1 LAFITYYSRIGS
13 YLPIVSTF
21 GNVRNRSLFGGSTR
35 GIFAI
40 THTFAISHIA
50 GKRVDMASP
59 AISSPE
65 WYLKV
70 KDASSDIDRLTI
82 YHYGFKQAAEG
93 TLIFAPLDF
102 SSAPRA
108 VLDVGTADGLWMR
121 DVQSSI
127 PSPPHGT
134 HAFTGTDINQSFFPT
149 SSPSTIRYIKQ
160 DIKAPL
166 PPSWQASFDL
176 VNLRM
181 ILIAAGSGSAQR
193 TVINEHIKLVKPGGW
208 IQIGDCDRICPTP
221 VAENPHYH
229 DMFACIRA
237 VCQASGADPLEAP
250 KMKKW
255 LEEAGLQDVQERT
268 AMRAVGKRNVDQAL
282 GSKGIEADLIIAQSF
297 ANAAKSECSVPSIYE
312 VCEAISLTVVGLDL
326 SVKPLPDEKL
336 DRLVV
341 DLEQEL
347 SETGAY
353 FPMRFIWGRKPQ

>member
-1 LAFITYYSRIGS
+1 
-13 YLPIVSTF
+13 VSTIS
-21 GNVRNRSLFGGSTR
+21 NVRNRSLSGEATPDIST
-35 GIFAI
+35 IYF
-40 THTFAISHIA
+40 TFVISHIA
-50 GKRVDMASP
+50 RKRVDMAGP

-82 YHYGFKQAAEG
+82 YHHGFKQAAEG

-102 SSAPRA
+102 STAPRA

-121 DVQSSI
+121 DVESSL

-134 HAFTGTDINQSFFPT
+134 HSFTGTDINESFFPT
-149 SSPSTIRYIKQ
+149 NSSSTITYIKQ

-166 PPSWQASFDL
+166 PSSWQASFDL

-181 ILIAAGSGSAQR
+181 ILVAAGSGSAQR
-193 TVINEHIKLVKPGGW
+193 TVVDEHIKLVKPGGW

-268 AMRAVGKRNVDQAL
+268 AMRAVGKRNVDRAL
-282 GSKGIEADLIIAQSF
+282 GSKGIEADLIIAQGF
-297 ANAAKSECSVPSIYE
+297 AKAAKSECSVPNIYQ
-312 VCEAISLTVVGLDL
+312 VLRGNTVDYSRFGCIGEAF
-326 SVKPLPDEKL
+326 
-336 DRLVV
+336 
-341 DLEQEL
+341 
-347 SETGAY
+347 A
-353 FPMRFIWGRKPQ
+353 

>member
-1 LAFITYYSRIGS
+1 
-13 YLPIVSTF
+13 VSTIS
-21 GNVRNRSLFGGSTR
+21 NIRDRSFSGETTLDISTVPY
-35 GIFAI
+35 
-40 THTFAISHIA
+40 TLVVSHIV
-50 GKRVDMASP
+50 GKRVDMAGP

-82 YHYGFKQAAEG
+82 YHHGFKQAAEG
-93 TLIFAPLDF
+93 ALIFAPLDF
-102 SSAPRA
+102 STASRA

-121 DVQSSI
+121 DVESTL

-134 HAFTGTDINQSFFPT
+134 HSFTGTDINESFFPT
-149 SSPSTIRYIKQ
+149 NSSSTITYIKQ

-166 PPSWQASFDL
+166 PSSWQASFDL

-181 ILIAAGSGSAQR
+181 ILIAAGSSSAQR
-193 TVINEHIKLVKPGGW
+193 TVVDEHIKLVKPGGW

-221 VAENPHYH
+221 VTENPHYH

-268 AMRAVGKRNVDQAL
+268 AMRAVGKRNMDQVL
-282 GSKGIEADLIIAQSF
+282 GSKGIEADLIIAQGF
-297 ANAAKSECSVPSIYE
+297 AKAAKSECSVPNIYD
-312 VCEAISLTVVGLDL
+312 VCKA
-326 SVKPLPDEKL
+326 
-336 DRLVV
+336 
-341 DLEQEL
+341 
-347 SETGAY
+347 
-353 FPMRFIWGRKPQ
+353 M